1 MHMLI
6 HKCSFTLIHL
16 LHKAFMAFKKQLNI
30 KKIQIS
36 KDRIII
42 LKQMQKFSL
51 FMLTYFKK
59 FQKTSLY
66 KI

>member
-16 LHKAFMAFKKQLNI
+16 LHISFMAFKKQLNI

-59 FQKTSLY
+59 FQQTPL
-66 KI
+66 